1 MTDLDTFVIELDA
14 SWSLIDEMDDSYD
27 GVMTV
32 MKSSANALSKAGV
45 SMKDLDDAFGE
56 RYTDYHQRERIMS
69 NKELINIHLNN
80 SDLNLTNLVAIHN
93 SSVAI
98 VRSILVE
105 YYNTKDFIHPI
116 LK

>member
-1 MTDLDTFVIELDA
+1 
-14 SWSLIDEMDDSYD
+14 
-27 GVMTV
+27 
-32 MKSSANALSKAGV
+32 
-45 SMKDLDDAFGE
+45 
-56 RYTDYHQRERIMS
+56 MS
-69 NKELINIHLNN
+69 NKDLISFHLNN

-105 YYNTKDFIHPI
+105 YYSTKDFIHPI

>member
-1 MTDLDTFVIELDA
+1 
-14 SWSLIDEMDDSYD
+14 
-27 GVMTV
+27 
-32 MKSSANALSKAGV
+32 
-45 SMKDLDDAFGE
+45 
-56 RYTDYHQRERIMS
+56 MS

-80 SDLNLTNLVAIHN
+80 SDLNLTNLAAIHN
-93 SSVAI
+93 SSVEI